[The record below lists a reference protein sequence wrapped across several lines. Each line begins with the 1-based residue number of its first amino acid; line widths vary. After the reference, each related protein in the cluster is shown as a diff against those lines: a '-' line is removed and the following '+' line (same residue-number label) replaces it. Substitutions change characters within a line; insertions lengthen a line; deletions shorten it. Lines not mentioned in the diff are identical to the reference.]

1 MNNGNEPAYMRQ
13 LSELWRAGKLPA
25 GANVHSV
32 DIYHDEWCAVFK
44 GEACDCEP
52 EIKIRAWPRHIG
64 RIGRA

>member
-13 LSELWRAGKLPA
+13 LSELCRKGRLPA
-25 GANVHSV
+25 EAGVHHI
-32 DIYHDEWCAVFK
+32 DIYHDDWCASFR
-44 GEACDCEP
+44 GGACDCEP